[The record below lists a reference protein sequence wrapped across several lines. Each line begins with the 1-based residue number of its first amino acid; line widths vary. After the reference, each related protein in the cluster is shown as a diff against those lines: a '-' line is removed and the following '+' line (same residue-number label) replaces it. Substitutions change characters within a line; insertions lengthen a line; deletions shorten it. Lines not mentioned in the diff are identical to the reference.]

1 MIAASCACLADV
13 SHFVCICV
21 IYYLLDNTPF
31 GENMAS
37 NVGTGSWGQPRTP
50 EEILVRWVDKEVN
63 TNEKAHLTQ
72 ALWRSSKY
80 LGCGTATK
88 AHNGGNCHVQVCR
101 YARPGKCR
109 FIYIVVSSRIF
120 CHAPHPHLLT
130 FFQRHAFSIYY
141 IGNCNMGAYG
151 NDWVTPTMADD
162 SPCTP
167 FVP

>member
-1 MIAASCACLADV
+1 
-13 SHFVCICV
+13 
-21 IYYLLDNTPF
+21 
-31 GENMAS
+31 MAS
-37 NVGTGSWGQPRTP
+37 NLGTGSWGKARTP
-50 EEILVRWVDKEVN
+50 EEVLVRWVDKEVN

-72 ALWRSSKY
+72 ALWRSSNY

-88 AHNGGNCHVQVCR
+88 AHNGGDCHVQVCR

-109 FIYIVVSSRIF
+109 FMLLCLPNLLSCPYG
-120 CHAPHPHLLT
+120 PHLFNLMLLY
-130 FFQRHAFSIYY
+130 IYY
-141 IGNCNMGAYG
+141 VGNCNMGAYG

>member
-1 MIAASCACLADV
+1 
-13 SHFVCICV
+13 
-21 IYYLLDNTPF
+21 
-31 GENMAS
+31 MAS
-37 NVGTGSWGQPRTP
+37 NLGTGSWGQPRTP

-109 FIYIVVSSRIF
+109 VIILLCLPGSFVM
-120 CHAPHPHLLT
+120 LLT
-130 FFQRHAFSIYY
+130 HISSLFFQRHA
-141 IGNCNMGAYG
+141 
-151 NDWVTPTMADD
+151 
-162 SPCTP
+162 
-167 FVP
+167 